1 MKIWNSYGS
10 EHSANM
16 VMIGR
21 FKDTESAEAAMDA
34 IEKIKDLMTSRH
46 DDHDAA
52 SRYSDEAFDL
62 LRNLKI
68 HSLGPSELNQ
78 FLYEVHPDLED
89 DTITITTQESEI
101 SAFLKI
107 MVDKGAKVEAFS
119 GHDYPEDENSH

>member
-21 FKDTESAEAAMDA
+21 FKDVESARDGNEAID
-34 IEKIKDLMTSRH
+34 KIKELMYSGH
-46 DDHDAA
+46 GDHEGA
-52 SRYSDEAFDL
+52 SRYSDNAFDL
-62 LRNLKI
+62 LRSLKI

-78 FLYEVHPDLED
+78 FMYDVHWELHD

-107 MVDKGAKVEAFS
+107 MIDKGAKVEAFS
-119 GHDYPEDENSH
+119 GHDYPEDKASR